1 MDSTTTYQQQLDFI
15 AGKLPLEVPLFE
27 VGSLLR
33 LSKTVVFK
41 KIRKSIHGNF
51 DIVTGS
57 NKLFFIWERSP
68 AYFQHC
74 GGTIMTITPL
84 DVVYEIA
91 QGPENGT
98 IMWLLLRRKGSV
110 CQFWESPLCEPR
122 LMGSIAGYLRIL

>member
-1 MDSTTTYQQQLDFI
+1 MTTATYQQQLDFI
-15 AGKLPLEVPLFE
+15 ASKLPLEVPLFE

-74 GGTIMTITPL
+74 GGTIMTMTPL

-91 QGPENGT
+91 QNPENGT
-98 IMWLLLRRKGSV
+98 IVWLLLRQGLVS
-110 CQFWESPLCEPR
+110 QFWQSPLCEPR
-122 LMGSIAGYLRIL
+122 LMGIIAGYLRIL